1 MLTHPTHASLVA
13 LGLTGMAR
21 ALEDQQR
28 QPDIAALAF
37 DERLALLVDREATER
52 DNKRLISRL
61 RFASLR
67 QNAVVED
74 IDVNGGWLKAGGDL
88 FHADLIA
95 LESEKKQDSGASVL
109 QKIVIEAERHK
120 PEAG

>member
-1 MLTHPTHASLVA
+1 
-13 LGLTGMAR
+13 MAQGR
-21 ALEDQQR
+21 NIDAN
-28 QPDIAALAF
+28 IAPF
-37 DERLALLVDREATER
+37 E
-52 DNKRLISRL
+52 
-61 RFASLR
+61 
-67 QNAVVED
+67 VVFPSTRIE
-74 IDVNGGWLKAGGDL
+74 VTRDL